1 MEKYEVE
8 DFGIDSDGELLIQ
21 RKGEEG
27 NKYAD
32 CPFTMQY
39 REPTEY
45 CEGFYH
51 GKRCGRWCPL
61 FGDVEESTV
70 CKPYQLQ
77 EPFFD
82 GASKIYF
89 PTSDPDGTAGIYQI
103 KSISLCHKT
112 IWCRVKEA
120 EANKEE

>member
-8 DFGIDSDGELLIQ
+8 DFGIEGDGDLWIW
-21 RKGEEG
+21 RKGEIG
-27 NKYAD
+27 KKYAA
-32 CPFTMQY
+32 CPFI
-39 REPTEY
+39 EEW
-45 CEGFYH
+45 
-51 GKRCGRWCPL
+51 CGRWCPL
-61 FGDVEESTV
+61 FGEVEESTV

-82 GASKIYF
+82 GAGKIYF

-112 IWCRVKEA
+112 IWCRVKQDEQ
-120 EANKEE
+120 KGS